1 MSATD
6 TADALQEAASDL
18 GIIRELTPPQHRLPS
33 RRRGGAAAG
42 IAGLPTLRLVE
53 RDDVLF
59 VEEGRRLIAGTRRRS
74 ARSLLGKTV
83 RELPLE
89 KLERSQV
96 GAALDK
102 LDSKLTPP
110 RGLRR
115 LDASGK
121 LRPYTGQPSGG
132 VLLLVHGT
140 FSNGDQLVSE
150 LEATDSG
157 RAFLRWALDAYDL
170 VLTFDHP
177 TLAVGPAINAR
188 ELSLRLAGS
197 RASIDVICHS
207 RGGLVTRWWMEGFDR
222 GETAIRRAVF
232 LGSPLAGTGLAA
244 PPNLRATLSLLANV
258 GNALGTVAGFG
269 AVALPFLTLVTGLF
283 QVVSSVTS
291 LVAKT
296 PVVDAAIAMVP
307 GLAAMSRV
315 GNNHELVTLRQ
326 WAPSVQS
333 RYFVVQS
340 NFEPDDPQWKFWR
353 WFRKDR
359 LLDHVADAVF
369 DGANDLVVDTSS
381 MTGFCA
387 EAGFSIPSSQI
398 LDFGTS
404 PIVHHTNYLRQPK
417 TIAFIRAAL
426 G

>member
-1 MSATD
+1 MSTD
-6 TADALQEAASDL
+6 EVGSALEEVARDL
-18 GIIRELTPPQHRLPS
+18 GIVREPPPPARRVPG
-33 RRRGGAAAG
+33 RRRSGRAPAEG
-42 IAGLPTLRLVE
+42 PTLRLVE
-53 RDDVLF
+53 RNGVLF
-59 VEEGRRLIAGTRRRS
+59 VEEGRRTIAGTRRRS

-96 GAALDK
+96 GAALDD
-102 LDSKLTPP
+102 LDARLTPP

-115 LDASGK
+115 LDASGR
-121 LRPYTGQPSGG
+121 LRPYGGPPSGG

-140 FSNGDQLVSE
+140 FSNTDHMLEE
-150 LEATDSG
+150 LEATDEG
-157 RAFLRWALDAYDL
+157 QAFLRWALQTYDH

-188 ELSLRLAGS
+188 ELALRLAGA
-197 RASIDVICHS
+197 RASIDVVCHS
-207 RGGLVTRWWMEGFDR
+207 RGGLVTRWWMEGFDH
-222 GETAIRRAVF
+222 GEAPIRRAVF

-244 PPNLRATLSLLANV
+244 PPNLRATLSLLTNF
-258 GNALGTVAGFG
+258 GNALGTAASVG
-269 AVALPFLTLVTGLF
+269 ATAFPFLTVVAGLF
-283 QVVSSVTS
+283 RVVSSVTS
-291 LVAKT
+291 LVSRT

-315 GNNHELVTLRQ
+315 SNNHELLTLRSA
-326 WAPSVQS
+326 APVVRG

-340 NFEPDDPQWKFWR
+340 NFEPDDPSWKFWR

-359 LLDHVADAVF
+359 LLDRAADAVF
-369 DGANDLVVDTSS
+369 DGANDLVVDTAS
-381 MTGFCA
+381 MTGFSA
-387 EAGFSIPSSQI
+387 DAAFTLPKSQI

-404 PIVHHTNYLRQPK
+404 PTVHHTNYLRQQR
-417 TIAFIRAAL
+417 TLAFIRRAL